1 MLRKRLT
8 FFVLPII
15 VLSAVVIYGQGTSGT
30 ILGTVTDPQGAV
42 VAGATVS
49 VKNLDTQRQRQ
60 VVTDS
65 DGYYRVEALPVGRYE
80 VRAERQGFKVTVN
93 SLTLTVGEEA
103 VTNFKMEVG
112 SLSEQVIVTSTGTE
126 VETTT
131 ATMGG
136 LVDERKIRD
145 LPLNGRSFD
154 QLIYLQPGVSVATSA
169 GSSPNQGRGTKFSV
183 GGARLTSN
191 VFMLDGTDMN
201 DSQNFT
207 PGGAGGQ
214 LFGIE
219 SIREFQVITHN
230 ATAQYGRS
238 MGGIINAV
246 SQSGTNAIH
255 GDLYEFVRNSAFDAK
270 NFFDDAVAPIPGFV
284 RNQFGAAIGGP
295 VRHNRLFYLG

>member
-1 MLRKRLT
+1 MRSKSSI
-8 FFVLPII
+8 FFALPVVL
-15 VLSAVVIYGQGTSGT
+15 LSAVLVYGQGTSGT
-30 ILGTVTDPQGAV
+30 ILGTVTDPQSAV
-42 VAGATVS
+42 IAGVIVS

-80 VRAERQGFKVTVN
+80 VRAERQGFKVTVS

-136 LVDERKIRD
+136 LVDEKKIRD

-154 QLIYLQPGVSVATSA
+154 QLIYLQPGVTVATSA
-169 GSSPNQGRGTKFSV
+169 GSSPNKHTATKFSV
-183 GGARLTSN
+183 SGARVTSN
-191 VFMLDGTDMN
+191 LFMLDGTDIN

-214 LFGIE
+214 MFGVE
-219 SIREFQVITHN
+219 SIQEFQVLTHN
-230 ATAQYGRS
+230 QGAQYGRS
-238 MGGIINAV
+238 MGAVINAV
-246 SQSGTNAIH
+246 TRSGSNTFH
-255 GDLYEFVRNSAFDAK
+255 GSAYEFLRNSALDAK
-270 NFFDDAVAPIPGFV
+270 NFFDDPNSPTPPFK
-284 RNQFGAAIGGP
+284 RN
-295 VRHNRLFYLG
+295 